1 MRVFNSSKNSLYWI
15 HLWLDTI
22 RIVFAWIRIHIKIL
36 PESGSVTI
44 FFRSLIRICINDTGT
59 DPPHYA
65 TLWNKGL
72 RYKALFFYY
81 LPQCINRTAVA
92 AAFRVLSVY
101 VPPSTICFW
110 RCSRRRRRAHFAQL
124 RARRACGASGR
135 VGATASDK
143 CHSAPCHPVPTSSLK
158 ERGKFISS
166 DGIEM
171 ADYFPCQI
179 TNNVRSIFYIWPSIT
194 GLNR

>member
-1 MRVFNSSKNSLYWI
+1 MAGYDSYSFCLDPDPYQNS
-15 HLWLDTI
+15 
-22 RIVFAWIRIHIKIL
+22 AWI
-36 PESGSVTI
+36 SVTI

-81 LPQCINRTAVA
+81 LPQSINRTAVA

-171 ADYFPCQI
+171 AIIFLAKSPTMWGLYFTSDLP
-179 TNNVRSIFYIWPSIT
+179 
-194 GLNR
+194 